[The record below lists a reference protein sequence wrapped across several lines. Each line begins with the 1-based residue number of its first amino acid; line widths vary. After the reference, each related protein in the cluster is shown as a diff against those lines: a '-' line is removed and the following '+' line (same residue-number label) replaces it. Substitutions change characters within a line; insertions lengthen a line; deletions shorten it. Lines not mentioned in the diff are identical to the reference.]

1 MKSPRQV
8 LLQVLEEKYTTQRH
22 IQESLQGR
30 IMELTAQLE
39 LQLHARPAT
48 TPPSTDSESHTPAR
62 AAARRAWPLWAAT
75 ACTCMCGW
83 RRLRHTSEMK
93 RVISVLFCPCSEI
106 YATCMC
112 IWMLCSKH
120 TDSVVPRAIVTSRPC
135 FCCFRRLRPHTGV
148 VCGQRQ

>member
-48 TPPSTDSESHTPAR
+48 TPPSTDSESHTSAHV
-62 AAARRAWPLWAAT
+62 AAT
-75 ACTCMCGW
+75 RLAALDRRHRRRRRVKATMICCGINEG
-83 RRLRHTSEMK
+83 LICLVLTLPL
-93 RVISVLFCPCSEI
+93 SVLYKASYPRHDTVDCVCS
-106 YATCMC
+106 C
-112 IWMLCSKH
+112 
-120 TDSVVPRAIVTSRPC
+120 
-135 FCCFRRLRPHTGV
+135 GV
-148 VCGQRQ
+148 VCAMRQE